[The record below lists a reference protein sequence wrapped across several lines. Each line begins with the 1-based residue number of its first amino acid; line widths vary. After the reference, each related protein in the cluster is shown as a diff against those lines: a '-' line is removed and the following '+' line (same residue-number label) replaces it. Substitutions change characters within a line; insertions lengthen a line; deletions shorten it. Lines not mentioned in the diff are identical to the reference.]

1 MKSIKVPFNYSG
13 GKTESTT
20 SLTAIA
26 EQKIIDLLTTNKY
39 ERVMR
44 HRYGASVKR
53 FLFEPLDEL
62 SMTDFVTDA
71 IQSARSAISRADILD
86 IKIVPTNRVISYTS
100 PETTLGINVIYR
112 LPLGAPQ
119 LVRFNVAVPGQLTED
134 SPI

>member
-1 MKSIKVPFNYSG
+1 MKSIKIPFNYNG
-13 GKTESTT
+13 GKTDSTT
-20 SLTAIA
+20 SLTTIA

-39 ERVMR
+39 ERVFR

-62 SMTDFVTDA
+62 SLTDFVTDA
-71 IQSARSAISRADILD
+71 VQSARASISRADILD
-86 IKIVPTNRVISYTS
+86 IKIVPTNRVIAYTS

-119 LVRFNVAVPGQLTED
+119 IVRFNVAIPGQLTED